1 MKKFKEALES
11 GEFTITAE
19 CGPPKGTDI
28 EEMLHHAK
36 GLLGQVH
43 GINVTDN
50 QSAVVRIGSLPVC
63 RLLSEMGHDPIF
75 QLTCRDRNR
84 LAMQSDLL
92 GAHILGIKNVLCMT
106 GDHVAAGDHK
116 TAKPVYDLESV
127 QLLQMVDTLNHGKDW
142 AGNEMKGATDLYQGA
157 VVTPEANPLEPQ
169 MIKFEKKVA
178 AGANFFQT
186 QAIYDM
192 DNFKRFMDRARKHN
206 VKILAGILLLKNAG
220 MANFLNKFV
229 PGITVPQELIDK
241 LKAAGKEGALDAG
254 MDIAAEQVRV
264 IKEQGIADGA
274 HVMAIGLEDKVPE
287 ILKRAGIA

>member
-1 MKKFKEALES
+1 MKKFKEALLS
-11 GEFTITAE
+11 GEFAITAE

-28 EEMLHHAK
+28 AEMLGHAK
-36 GLLGQVH
+36 HLLGKVH
-43 GINVTDN
+43 GMNVTDN

-84 LAMQSDLL
+84 LAIQSDLM

-106 GDHVAAGDHK
+106 GDHVSAGDHK
-116 TAKPVYDLESV
+116 TAKPVYDFESV
-127 QLLQMVDTLNHGKDW
+127 QLLQCVAALNSGKDW
-142 AGNEMKGATDLYQGA
+142 AGNEMKGGTDLYQGA
-157 VVTPEANPLEPQ
+157 VVTPEANPIEPQ
-169 MIKFEKKVA
+169 MLKFEKKIK

-186 QAIYDM
+186 QAIYDLE
-192 DNFKRFMDRARKHN
+192 NFKRFMDRARKFD

-254 MDIAAEQVRV
+254 LDIAAGQVRA
-264 IKEQGIADGA
+264 IKEQGLADGV

>member
-1 MKKFKEALES
+1 MMKFKEALEK
-11 GEFTITAE
+11 GEFAITAE
-19 CGPPKGTDI
+19 CGPPKGTNI
-28 EEMLHHAK
+28 EEMLSHAK
-36 GLLGQVH
+36 HLLGTVH
-43 GINVTDN
+43 ALNVTDN
-50 QSAVVRIGSLPVC
+50 QSAVVRIGSLPVA
-63 RLLSEMGHDPIF
+63 RLLSEMGHDPIY

-106 GDHVAAGDHK
+106 GDHVAVGDHK
-116 TAKPVYDLESV
+116 TAKPVYDLEST
-127 QLLQMVDTLNHGKDW
+127 QLLQLVDTMNNGKDW
-142 AGNEMKGATDLYQGA
+142 AGNDLDGATDLFQGA

-169 MIKFEKKVA
+169 MLKFEKKVA

-192 DNFKRFMDRARKHN
+192 DNFKRFMDRARKHD
-206 VKILAGILLLKNAG
+206 VKVLAGILLLKNAG

-229 PGITVPQELIDK
+229 PGISVPQDLIDK

-264 IKEQGIADGA
+264 IKEQGLADGA
-274 HVMAIGLEDKVPE
+274 HVMAIGLEDKVPD
-287 ILKRAGIA
+287 ILKRAGLL

>member
-28 EEMLHHAK
+28 EEMMGHAK
-36 GLLGQVH
+36 HLLGKVH

-50 QSAVVRIGSLPVC
+50 QSAVVRIGSLPVS

-106 GDHVAAGDHK
+106 GDHVSAGDHK

-127 QLLQMVDTLNHGKDW
+127 QLLQLVATLNSGKDW

-157 VVTPEANPLEPQ
+157 VVTPEANPIEPQ
-169 MIKFEKKVA
+169 MAKFEKKVK

-254 MDIAAEQVRV
+254 MDIAAEQVRI
-264 IKEQGIADGA
+264 IKEQGLADGA

>member
-36 GLLGQVH
+36 GLLGKVH
-43 GINVTDN
+43 ALNVTDN
-50 QSAVVRIGSLPVC
+50 QSAVVRIGSLPVS
-63 RLLSEMGHDPIF
+63 RLLSEMGHDPIY

-84 LAMQSDLL
+84 LAIQSDLM

-106 GDHVAAGDHK
+106 GDHVAVGDHK
-116 TAKPVYDLESV
+116 TAKAVYDLESV
-127 QLLQMVDTLNHGKDW
+127 QLLQCVDSLNHGKDM
-142 AGNEMKGATDLYQGA
+142 AGNDMKGATDLYQGA

-169 MIKFEKKVA
+169 MAKFEKKIK
-178 AGANFFQT
+178 AGAKFFQT

-192 DNFKRFMDRARKHN
+192 DNFRRFMDRARKHN
-206 VKILAGILLLKNAG
+206 IKVLAGILLLKNAG

-254 MDIAAEQVRV
+254 MDIAAEQVRI
-264 IKEQGIADGA
+264 IKEQGLADGA

-287 ILKRAGIA
+287 ILKRAGIN

>member
-1 MKKFKEALES
+1 MKKFKEALLS
-11 GEFTITAE
+11 GEFAITAE

-28 EEMLHHAK
+28 EEMLGHAK
-36 GLLGQVH
+36 HLLGKVH

-84 LAMQSDLL
+84 LAIQSDLM

-106 GDHVAAGDHK
+106 GDHVAAGDNK
-116 TAKPVYDLESV
+116 TAKAVYDLESV
-127 QLLQMVDTLNHGKDW
+127 QLLQCVASLNSGKDM
-142 AGNEMKGATDLYQGA
+142 AGNDMKGATDLFQGA
-157 VVTPEANPLEPQ
+157 VVTPEANPIEPQ
-169 MIKFEKKVA
+169 MLKFEKKVR
-178 AGANFFQT
+178 AGAKFFQT

-192 DNFKRFMDRARKHN
+192 DNFKRFMDRARKFD

-229 PGITVPQELIDK
+229 PGITVPQELIDR
-241 LKAAGKEGALDAG
+241 LKAAGKEGALECG
-254 MDIAAEQVRV
+254 MDIAAEQVRL
-264 IKEQGIADGA
+264 IKEQGIADGV
-274 HVMAIGLEDKVPE
+274 HVMAIGLENKVPD
-287 ILKRAGIA
+287 ILARAGIA